1 MYERELNA
9 SFTMQEGTTISGNQ
23 YRYINTIPL
32 LLTGQYRF
40 NPGGIWD
47 SWIGVGVGTHW
58 FKTRTQM
65 GLYALEVNS

>member
-32 LLTGQYRF
+32 LLNGQYRF
-40 NPGGIWD
+40 NPGGIRD
-47 SWIGVGVGTHW
+47 SWIGCRNTLV
-58 FKTRTQM
+58 Q
-65 GLYALEVNS
+65 NSNTNGFIRARSE